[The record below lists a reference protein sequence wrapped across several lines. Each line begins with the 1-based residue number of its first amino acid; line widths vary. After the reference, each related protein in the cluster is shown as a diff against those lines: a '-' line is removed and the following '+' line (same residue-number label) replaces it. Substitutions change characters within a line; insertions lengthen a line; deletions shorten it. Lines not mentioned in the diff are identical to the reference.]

1 MIDIRIIIGLSA
13 LLLIILT
20 VKYIRMKKQIRYLTG
35 QINDLADGVSE
46 KMLDMSLVDR
56 DLEKL
61 SGAIN
66 KHYAKQ
72 RYTVALSLIHI

>member
-46 KMLDMSLVDR
+46 KNAGYV
-56 DLEKL
+56 
-61 SGAIN
+61 SG
-66 KHYAKQ
+66 
-72 RYTVALSLIHI
+72 